1 MPERSGRGALIATTL
16 VFGALLAA
24 ANAAGIALLAE
35 GLQTPGFALEGPGFT
50 AKIASA
56 IGSLHA
62 RYPGYFWL
70 FFILPLVL
78 FSVTA
83 LLIGLRGDGAGL
95 VDESPAAPP
104 AADRGTR
111 ALQLLGI
118 LQQEG
123 RLIDFLEEEI
133 DAYSD
138 DQVGAAARTVHGGC
152 RRALHERMRI
162 RRVHEAEDGAAVE
175 IGADYDSQRVR
186 LTGNVHG
193 HPPFRGTLEHGGWQ
207 VADLRLPA
215 LTGGDPTILAPAEV
229 EIP

>member
-16 VFGALLAA
+16 VFGAVLAA

-35 GLQTPGFALEGPGFT
+35 NLQTPGFALDGPGFT
-50 AKIASA
+50 AKVGGAIAA
-56 IGSLHA
+56 LHGSF
-62 RYPGYFWL
+62 PGYFWL
-70 FFILPLVL
+70 FFVLPLAL
-78 FSVTA
+78 FGFTA
-83 LLIGLRGDGAGL
+83 LLIGLRGDGSDTA
-95 VDESPAAPP
+95 AAPAVP
-104 AADRGTR
+104 VAEDRGTR

-123 RLIDFLEEEI
+123 RLIDFLEEQI

-152 RRALHERMRI
+152 RKALHERMNI
-162 RRVHEAEDGAAVE
+162 RRLHEADDGATVE
-175 IGADYDSQRVR
+175 VGADYDPQRIR

-193 HPPFRGTLEHGGWQ
+193 QPPFRGTLEHGGWQ
-207 VADLRLPA
+207 VTDLRLPN
-215 LTGGDPTILAPAEV
+215 LTAGDPAILAPAEV